1 LNSKG
6 RGFCEG
12 GKPANEWKEFLRKTN
27 IKGEHFDDEYDWESA
42 IIYECGE
49 E

>member
-1 LNSKG
+1 MNRKA

-12 GKPANEWKEFLRKTN
+12 AKWMTVFKETN